1 MISFKKMGCVQLR
14 VRPIFEYDLG
24 YERSPEGSP
33 TNSNMMTDSTK
44 NPLNMTAVSNF
55 VKFRRNGMECYFCNS
70 NFGLLLR
77 PFTCRC
83 NYFGHYD
90 CFKQWIKLQN
100 YKCSICQADYY
111 PQRNNYGTLYKYEKE
126 QMCISSLRKC
136 FTQELL
142 RQECLLLI
150 KSKNI

>member
-14 VRPIFEYDLG
+14 VRPIFDYDLG
-24 YERSPEGSP
+24 YERSPESSP
-33 TNSNMMTDSTK
+33 TNFNTK
-44 NPLNMTAVSNF
+44 DNSATNPLNMTVVSNF

-83 NYFGHYD
+83 NYFGHYE

-111 PQRNNYGTLYKYEKE
+111 PQINNRGTLYKCEKE

-136 FTQELL
+136 VTQELL